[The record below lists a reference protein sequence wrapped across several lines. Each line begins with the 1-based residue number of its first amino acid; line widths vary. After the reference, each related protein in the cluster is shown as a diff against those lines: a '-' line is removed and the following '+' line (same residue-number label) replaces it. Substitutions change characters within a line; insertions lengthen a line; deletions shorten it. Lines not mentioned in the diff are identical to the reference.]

1 MSPAGRAHRCYR
13 ARNLAEGVV
22 VDEQVWQQCLDLA
35 AGKMDTKDI
44 ASTCILDNMKEE
56 EKK

>member
-1 MSPAGRAHRCYR
+1 MTSQKPSKQNKKLVDPGR
-13 ARNLAEGVV
+13 N
-22 VDEQVWQQCLDLA
+22 EQVWQQCLDLA

-44 ASTCILDNMKEE
+44 ASTCILDNMKED

>member
-1 MSPAGRAHRCYR
+1 MRGLWKVY
-13 ARNLAEGVV
+13 NV

-44 ASTCILDNMKEE
+44 ASTCILDNMKED

>member
-1 MSPAGRAHRCYR
+1 M
-13 ARNLAEGVV
+13 

-44 ASTCILDNMKEE
+44 ASACVLEQMKEE
-56 EKK
+56 KK